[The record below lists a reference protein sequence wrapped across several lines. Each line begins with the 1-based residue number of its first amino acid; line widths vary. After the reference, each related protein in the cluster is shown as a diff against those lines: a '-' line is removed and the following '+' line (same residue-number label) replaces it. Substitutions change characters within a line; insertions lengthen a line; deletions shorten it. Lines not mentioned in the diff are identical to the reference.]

1 MTEAQ
6 AQATIF
12 EWASL
17 MERSMP
23 ELALLFHIPNGGKR
37 DARTAAILKRSGVK
51 KGVPDLCLPIPRN
64 GYHGLWIELKVGQNK
79 PTFDQKRWLNELN
92 RQGYLAKVCVGYSEA
107 IQLIANYLK
116 GAMINEID

>member
-1 MTEAQ
+1 
-6 AQATIF
+6 
-12 EWASL
+12 
-17 MERSMP
+17 MP

-51 KGVPDLCLPIPRN
+51 KGVPDLCLPVPRN
-64 GYHGLWIELKVGQNK
+64 GYHGLWIELKVGANK

-107 IQLIANYLK
+107 IQLITDYLK

>member
-51 KGVPDLCLPIPRN
+51 KGVPDLCLPVPKN
-64 GYHGLWIELKVGQNK
+64 GYHGLWIELKVGQNQ
-79 PTFDQKRWLNELN
+79 PTFDQKRWLNALN

-107 IQLIANYLK
+107 IQLIADYLK